1 MKSHLMLPGPT
12 PVPERVLSAMS
23 RPMINHRGEEFAG
36 LFREVTAGLQYVFQ
50 TEEEPVVLPAAGTG
64 GLEAAVVNT
73 LSPGD
78 RVLALVTGVFGE
90 RFAAIARAF
99 GAQVEV
105 LAAPAGQAVNL
116 ETLRSRLDQDQ
127 ARPVAERFRAVLAT
141 HNETSTGITN
151 PMEEIAPLVRRHGAL
166 LLVDAVSSLGA
177 IDLPFDRLGLDVAV
191 TGSQKALMCP
201 PGLAV
206 LALSRRAWQAA
217 ESALSPRYYFD
228 LRAWRKLAAR
238 AQTPYTPAL
247 SLLYG
252 LRESLAMIREES
264 LEEGFRRHALLGRM
278 TRAGLQAMG
287 LDLLADARHASAT
300 VTAVVGPPG
309 VDLKELRRHA
319 RVVSGV
325 TLAGGQG
332 ELADSVFRIGHLG
345 HVGPADVLVALE
357 AVSEALTAQ
366 GWSGPG
372 AGSPDQAVA
381 AAVRV
386 LHEERGRK
394 A

>member
-50 TEEEPVVLPAAGTG
+50 TSEEPVVLPSAGTG

-78 RVLALVTGVFGE
+78 RVLALVTGAFGE

-105 LAAPAGQAVNL
+105 LAAPAGRAVDLDALRTWL
-116 ETLRSRLDQDQ
+116 EQDQ
-127 ARPVAERFRAVLAT
+127 ERPAAERFRAVLAT
-141 HNETSTGITN
+141 HNETSTGVTN
-151 PMEEIAPLVRRHGAL
+151 PVEAIAPLVRRHGAL

-177 IDLPFDRLGLDVAV
+177 IDLPFDQLGLDVV
-191 TGSQKALMCP
+191 VNGSQKALMCP

-206 LALSRRAWQAA
+206 LALSQRAWQAA
-217 ESALSPRYYFD
+217 ETARAPRFYFD
-228 LRAWRKLAAR
+228 LRSYRKGAAK

-252 LRESLAMIREES
+252 LRESLAMIREEG

-278 TRAGLQAMG
+278 TRAGIRALG

-300 VTAVVGPPG
+300 VTAVVGPTAL
-309 VDLKELRRHA
+309 DLKELRRHA

-332 ELADSVFRIGHLG
+332 DLADSVFRIGHLG
-345 HVGPADVLVALE
+345 HVGPADVLAALA
-357 AVSEALTAQ
+357 AVGEALAAQ
-366 GWSGPG
+366 GWLGQG
-372 AGSPDQAVA
+372 AAGTDQAVA

-386 LHEERGRK
+386 LNEERGRK

>member
-78 RVLALVTGVFGE
+78 RVLALVTGAFGE

-105 LAAPAGQAVNL
+105 LAAPAGRAVDL
-116 ETLRSRLDQDQ
+116 EALRAWLEQDLE
-127 ARPVAERFRAVLAT
+127 RPAAERFRAVLAT
-141 HNETSTGITN
+141 HNETSTGVTN
-151 PMEEIAPLVRRHGAL
+151 PVEAIAPMVSRHGAL

-177 IDLPFDRLGLDVAV
+177 IDLPFDRLGLDVVV

-206 LALSRRAWQAA
+206 LALSQRAWQAA
-217 ESALSPRYYFD
+217 DTARAPRFYFD
-228 LRAWRKLAAR
+228 LRSYRKGAAK

-252 LRESLAMIREES
+252 LRESLAMIREEG

-278 TRAGLQAMG
+278 TRAGIQALG

-300 VTAVVGPPG
+300 VTAVVSPTSI
-309 VDLKELRRHA
+309 DLKELRRHA

-332 ELADSVFRIGHLG
+332 DLADSIFRIGHLG
-345 HVGPADVLVALE
+345 HVGPADVLVALA
-357 AVSEALTAQ
+357 AVGDALTAQ
-366 GWSGPG
+366 GRAG
-372 AGSPDQAVA
+372 AAGPDQAVA

-386 LHEERGRK
+386 LNEERGRK